1 MDEPPRVTRTMMH
14 TPIRRGL
21 IAGAAAATALAVW
34 FLVIDGIA
42 GRAFH
47 TPAFLARLL
56 LGGEER
62 TLDAGQIAIYTVLHY
77 AAFMAVGAAVAW
89 LMNRFRVLPGL
100 LLGLILGFLLF
111 DLLFYGSIWLTG
123 TDVVG
128 YLGWT
133 PVLVGNAIAGVTLVG
148 VIILLSPQPYVSW
161 GEVLR
166 QHQVVR
172 EGLIVGLIGA
182 AVVAVWFLAID
193 LIAGRLFFTPAALG
207 SIVLGGATSAGAVDI
222 NAVNVLGYTAL
233 HVAAFLGTGLVAA
246 GIVAFAEDRH
256 PYVLLGAVL
265 LFVTFETFFIG
276 LLTVVAQWLLELI
289 PWWSI
294 AVGNLLAAVAM
305 GAYLWRRHPALA
317 VALRDPEL
325 ERDVERDR
333 PVGGP
338 GAPDST
344 SEEPAGSVG
353 GAGRYPGAEGP
364 GAGSPGAGG

>member
-1 MDEPPRVTRTMMH
+1 MNEPSAPAGAISH

-21 IAGAAAATALAVW
+21 VAGVAAATVLALW

-77 AAFMAVGAAVAW
+77 AAFMAVGAVVAW

-111 DLLFYGSIWLTG
+111 DLLFYGSLWLTG

-166 QHQVVR
+166 QHEVVR

-182 AVVAVWFLAID
+182 VVVAVWFLIID
-193 LIAGRLFFTPAALG
+193 LVAGRIFFTPAALG
-207 SIVLGGATSAGAVDI
+207 SVVLGGATDAASVQIDAL
-222 NAVNVLGYTAL
+222 NVLGYTAL
-233 HVAAFLGTGLVAA
+233 HIAAFLVTGLVAA
-246 GIVAFAEDRH
+246 GIIAYAEDRH

-294 AVGNLLAAVAM
+294 AVGNLLAALAM
-305 GAYLWRRHPALA
+305 GGYLWRRHPALA
-317 VALRDPEL
+317 TALGDPEL
-325 ERDVERDR
+325 ERNVERDR
-333 PVGGP
+333 PGDRMGGP
-338 GAPDST
+338 GASG
-344 SEEPAGSVG
+344 EEPAGSVG
-353 GAGRYPGAEGP
+353 GGGRYPGGP
-364 GAGSPGAGG
+364 GAGV

>member
-1 MDEPPRVTRTMMH
+1 MNEPAASKRPLTH

-21 IAGAAAATALAVW
+21 IAGFAAATVLALW

-89 LMNRFRVLPGL
+89 VMNRFRVLPGL

-111 DLLFYGSIWLTG
+111 DLLFYGSLWVTG

-128 YLGWT
+128 YLGWI

-166 QHQVVR
+166 QHEVVR

-182 AVVAVWFLAID
+182 VVVAVWFLVID
-193 LIAGRLFFTPAALG
+193 LAAGRLFFTPAALG
-207 SIVLGGATSAGAVDI
+207 SIVLGGATDAAALQID
-222 NAVNVLGYTAL
+222 ALNVLGYTAL
-233 HVAAFLGTGLVAA
+233 HVAAFLATGLVAA
-246 GIVAFAEDRH
+246 GIVAYAEDRH

-276 LLTVVAQWLLELI
+276 LLTVIAQWLLELI

-294 AVGNLLAAVAM
+294 AVGNLLAALAM
-305 GAYLWRRHPALA
+305 GGYLWRRHPALA
-317 VALRDPEL
+317 AALGDPEL
-325 ERDVERDR
+325 ERNVERDR
-333 PVGGP
+333 PAGVTGPRGP
-338 GAPDST
+338 G
-344 SEEPAGSVG
+344 SEEAASGVG
-353 GAGRYPGAEGP
+353 GAGRYTGGP
-364 GAGSPGAGG
+364 GAGA